1 VSVIFFLAG
10 LILLLLGANGIVNC
24 ALKIARKI
32 HMSPLVVGI
41 TVVAIGTSLPEIVV
55 SFFGGID
62 NATHLALGNIIGSNI
77 ANIGLILGISLLFSD
92 VRVGTHK
99 TQSNGILYFSLSLVV
114 FLILLT
120 NNLNFISGSALILSG
135 LAILW
140 KQIHQGLNGAL
151 IEDKKMFQKMTIA
164 HDNSLTLGLYFTISL
179 IIIVVGGKLLVDYGV
194 ILARIFG
201 LSETI
206 IGITLIAIG
215 TSLPELA
222 VTVMGILK
230 KEEKLVLGNILGS
243 NMYNI
248 LLGGGILGLFN
259 VKSLDNNPTLLF
271 FLSLSFMLSY
281 VIFAFKGMQIPRYY
295 GAILLFFYGVYL
307 ALMFT

>member
-1 VSVIFFLAG
+1 MSVIFFLAG